1 MPKDANGN
9 WYPEMFPKQ
18 IEVFNA
24 QDRVLLVVGPRLSGK
39 TMAVCQ
45 RICRHLWETPDA
57 RVIMFAKTMKSSKNA
72 GTWDLLINRV
82 MPEWIK
88 ANIGFRFTT
97 ENRGIP
103 GPKTDG
109 ITRTPH
115 FKVTNMHGGESEMLL
130 FSLDNDDDVET
141 KIKNLACSMIF
152 FSELDNFGDRRVL
165 MVGMG
170 ALRMPHL
177 GYDDQMWIADC
188 NPSEDGEQSWIYKM
202 FYHERGMSYE
212 DHCDYQKEQELP
224 VFTQEEFKGF
234 FDKMNVIEI
243 LPRDNTFIDPRS
255 LLEVK
260 VNCGS
265 DQGMYARLVE
275 GKWVWGGGDKSR
287 HFRASFKENIH
298 VIGNADSP
306 NEDDWEVAVPHP
318 SSFDLITGLDI
329 GDTNHAG
336 AVIDSQLIRLPNP
349 RKPGDFVTRKCF
361 TLLSEVVAIGK
372 EISVDDFT
380 YAFMEE
386 IGVIEKMTSK
396 TYILNERCYSDNSS
410 MEKYS
415 AVGDTFA
422 YLQVQAASG
431 GRLFLQGVE
440 KAAGSVWIRVQLLKM
455 LLVSRRFRV
464 SANCKFAIRMLKDL
478 RKGSGRLDFIPK
490 GDDNKHIFDAITY
503 ALLMEC
509 YDELANLPDQTGR
522 RSNFSVHV

>member
-1 MPKDANGN
+1 MPKDTGGN
-9 WYPEMFPKQ
+9 WYPEMFQKQ
-18 IEVFNA
+18 VDVFNS
-24 QDRVLLVVGPRLSGK
+24 QDRALLVVGPRLSGK

-72 GTWDLLINRV
+72 GTWDLLITRV
-82 MPEWIK
+82 IPEWVK

-97 ENRGIP
+97 ENKGVY

-130 FSLDNDDDVET
+130 FSLDNDDDVEA

-170 ALRMPHL
+170 ALRMSHL
-177 GYDDQMWIADC
+177 TYDDQMWIADC
-188 NPSEDGEQSWIYKM
+188 NPSEDGEQSWIYKL
-202 FYHERGMSYE
+202 FYLERGMSY
-212 DHCDYQKEQELP
+212 DQHCQYQKEQDLP
-224 VFTQEEFKGF
+224 VFTPEEFKGF
-234 FDKMNVIEI
+234 FDQLNVIEI

-287 HFRASFKENIH
+287 HFRSNFKEHIH
-298 VIGNADSP
+298 VVGNAESQF
-306 NEDDWEVAVPHP
+306 EEDWEVAIPHP
-318 SSFDLITGLDI
+318 TSFDLITGFDI
-329 GDTNHAG
+329 GETNHAA
-336 AVIDSQLIRLPNP
+336 AVMDSKIVQIPDP
-349 RKPGDFVTRKCF
+349 RDLKKSIERKCF
-361 TLLSEVVAIGK
+361 VVLTELVSIGK
-372 EISVDDFT
+372 EISIDEFT
-380 YAFMEE
+380 LGFMDE
-386 IGVIEKMTSK
+386 IAEIEQMTGRKYDLS
-396 TYILNERCYSDNSS
+396 ERSYSDKSS
-410 MEKYS
+410 FEKYS
-415 AVGDTFA
+415 ASGDTFP

-431 GRLFLQGVE
+431 GRLFLQGVD
-440 KAAGSVWIRVQLLKM
+440 KAAGSVRIRVQLLKM
-455 LLVSRRFRV
+455 LLATKRFKV
-464 SANCKFAIRMLKDL
+464 SANCKFTIRMLKDL
-478 RKGSGRLDFIPK
+478 RKGTGRLDFIPA
-490 GDDNKHIFDAITY
+490 GDENKHIFDAITY

-509 YDELANLPDQTGR
+509 YDELANLPDQSGK
-522 RSNFSVHV
+522 RSGFAIHI